1 MDSTKAGGG
10 GVSHAQFSKSDSNM
24 HVQIGQLPGYIYEP
38 LCYTAIDYIIIY
50 NLPVYFLFHYVN
62 FYSTLLDIVYVIY
75 ILTLLLL

>member
-50 NLPVYFLFHYVN
+50 NL
-62 FYSTLLDIVYVIY
+62 
-75 ILTLLLL
+75 